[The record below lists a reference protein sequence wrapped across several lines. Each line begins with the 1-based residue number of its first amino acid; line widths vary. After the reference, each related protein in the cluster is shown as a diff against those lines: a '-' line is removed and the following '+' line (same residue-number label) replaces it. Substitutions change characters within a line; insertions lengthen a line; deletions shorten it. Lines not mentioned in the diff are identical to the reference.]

1 MSVADRNPVL
11 KAELQTFAHATEDI
25 EKVEKALA
33 NILGDEIRNATI
45 THSELKG
52 HFKDPITIIK
62 AKVKKK
68 KPASDLF
75 DKIIEGMSSLDL
87 STLLDE
93 ITERVDTSGNL
104 YIRFDKQKAFRGVE
118 YINKFDP
125 IRIKIKFRIPH
136 KMDPSEHLRSTI
148 EGRSTA

>member
-1 MSVADRNPVL
+1 VSVADRNPVL
-11 KAELQTFAHATEDI
+11 NAELQTFAHATEDI

-68 KPASDLF
+68 KPAS
-75 DKIIEGMSSLDL
+75 
-87 STLLDE
+87 
-93 ITERVDTSGNL
+93 R
-104 YIRFDKQKAFRGVE
+104 
-118 YINKFDP
+118 
-125 IRIKIKFRIPH
+125 
-136 KMDPSEHLRSTI
+136 
-148 EGRSTA
+148 